1 MVRTIL
7 LVAML
12 LASVATRA
20 AVGETDSLS
29 NSSNLPD
36 SSSAKARREARKA
49 AYAAEIDDIVKSRNY
64 IFRPVT
70 MQNVVTGNT
79 RSIYAYYL
87 FMGVSGDKVVLHL
100 PVEFTSYVI
109 DTVNLDS
116 FVEGYTATLD
126 GSNWRITFSF
136 MNGSERWLAEIFLSN
151 ITGQTRL
158 ALVTPKGVMRYLGT
172 LESGA
177 TIKKKRRKDIS

>member
-1 MVRTIL
+1 
-7 LVAML
+7 ML

-29 NSSNLPD
+29 NSANSSDL
-36 SSSAKARREARKA
+36 SSAKARREARKE

-64 IFRPVT
+64 IFRPIT

>member
-1 MVRTIL
+1 MVRTLI

-12 LASVATRA
+12 LSGVATRA
-20 AVGETDSLS
+20 ANGETDSLS
-29 NSSNLPD
+29 QLST
-36 SSSAKARREARKA
+36 AKARREARRE
-49 AYAAEIDDIVKSRNY
+49 AYATEVDNIVKSRNY

-87 FMGVSGDKVVLHL
+87 FLGVSGDRVVVHL
-100 PVEFTSYVI
+100 PVEFTSYVV
-109 DTVNLDS
+109 DTVNLDA

-136 MNGSERWLAEIFLSN
+136 VDGTERWLAEIFLSN

-158 ALVTPKGVMRYLGT
+158 ALVTPRGVMRYLGT

-177 TIKKKRRKDIS
+177 TIKKRTKK

>member
-1 MVRTIL
+1 
-7 LVAML
+7 ML

-20 AVGETDSLS
+20 AVGETDTLS
-29 NSSNLPD
+29 NLSNTAD
-36 SSSAKARREARKA
+36 SSSAKARREARKV

-109 DTVNLDS
+109 DTVNLDA
-116 FVEGYTATLD
+116 FIEGYTATLD

-158 ALVTPKGVMRYLGT
+158 ALVTPNGVMRYLGT

-177 TIKKKRRKDIS
+177 TITKKKRKRE

>member
-1 MVRTIL
+1 MARIL
-7 LVAML
+7 TLVVML
-12 LASVATRA
+12 LSSVIARA
-20 AVGETDSLS
+20 AVGETTQQDTPSKAQ
-29 NSSNLPD
+29 
-36 SSSAKARREARKA
+36 SAREARREA
-49 AYAAEIDDIVKSRNY
+49 YSNEIDDIVRSRNY
-64 IFRPVT
+64 IFRPIT

-79 RSIYAYYL
+79 RSIFAYYL
-87 FMGVSGDKVVLHL
+87 FMGVMEDKVVLHL

-109 DTVNLDS
+109 DTINLDAYI
-116 FVEGYTATLD
+116 EGYTATFND
-126 GSNWRITFSF
+126 GNWRITFSF

-177 TIKKKRRKDIS
+177 TIKKKRKK

>member
-1 MVRTIL
+1 
-7 LVAML
+7 ML
-12 LASVATRA
+12 LASVVASA
-20 AVGETDSLS
+20 QVGETDTL
-29 NSSNLPD
+29 
-36 SSSAKARREARKA
+36 SSAKARREARRV
-49 AYAAEIDDIVKSRNY
+49 AYSAEIDDIVRSRNY
-64 IFRPVT
+64 IFRPIT
-70 MQNVVTGNT
+70 MQNVVMGNT
-79 RSIYAYYL
+79 HSIYAYYL

-109 DTVNLDS
+109 DTVNLDT

-158 ALVTPKGVMRYLGT
+158 ALVTPEGVMRYLGT

-177 TIKKKRRKDIS
+177 TIKKKRKR

>member
-1 MVRTIL
+1 MIRRTIL
-7 LVAML
+7 AVML
-12 LASVATRA
+12 LTGIAVRA
-20 AVGETDSLS
+20 EIGGADSLS
-29 NSSNLPD
+29 K
-36 SSSAKARREARKA
+36 AKQAREARKE
-49 AYAAEIDDIVKSRNY
+49 AYAAEIDAIVKSRNY
-64 IFRPVT
+64 IFRPIT

-79 RSIYAYYL
+79 RSVFAYYL

-109 DTVNLDS
+109 DTINLDA
-116 FVEGYTATLD
+116 FIEGYTATLD

-158 ALVTPKGVMRYLGT
+158 ALVTPEGVMRYLGT

-177 TIKKKRRKDIS
+177 TIKKKRRK

>member
-1 MVRTIL
+1 MRMRTL
-7 LVAML
+7 PLVAML
-12 LASVATRA
+12 LTSIATSA
-20 AVGETDSLS
+20 QVGETDTT
-29 NSSNLPD
+29 
-36 SSSAKARREARKA
+36 AKTMREAREQEFVA
-49 AYAAEIDDIVKSRNY
+49 NIDAIVKSRNY

-79 RSIYAYYL
+79 RSLFAYYM

-116 FVEGYTATLD
+116 FVEGYTASLD

-158 ALVTPKGVMRYLGT
+158 ALVTPEGVMRYLGT

-177 TIKKKRRKDIS
+177 TIKKKRKM

>member
-20 AVGETDSLS
+20 AVGETDTLSHLS
-29 NSSNLPD
+29 NLSDSSN
-36 SSSAKARREARKA
+36 AKARREARKA
-49 AYAAEIDDIVKSRNY
+49 AYAAEVDDIVKSRNY

-158 ALVTPKGVMRYLGT
+158 ALVTPEGVMRYLGT
-172 LESGA
+172 IESGA
-177 TIKKKRRKDIS
+177 TIKKKRKR

>member
-1 MVRTIL
+1 MARYFL
-7 LVAML
+7 LATML
-12 LASVATRA
+12 LASVMASA
-20 AVGETDSLS
+20 QVGETDTL
-29 NSSNLPD
+29 
-36 SSSAKARREARKA
+36 SSAKARREARRE
-49 AYAAEIDDIVKSRNY
+49 AYAAEIDDLVRSRNY
-64 IFRPVT
+64 IFRPIT
-70 MQNVVTGNT
+70 MQNVVMGNT
-79 RSIYAYYL
+79 HSIYAYYL

-109 DTVNLDS
+109 DTINLDS
-116 FVEGYTATLD
+116 FVEGYTAKLD

-136 MNGSERWLAEIFLSN
+136 MNGSERWFAEIFLSN

-177 TIKKKRRKDIS
+177 TIKKKRKK

>member
-20 AVGETDSLS
+20 AVSETDSLS
-29 NSSNLPD
+29 NSSNLSD
-36 SSSAKARREARKA
+36 SSSAKARREARKV
-49 AYAAEIDDIVKSRNY
+49 AYATEIDDVVKSRNY

-177 TIKKKRRKDIS
+177 TIKKKRKRE

>member
-1 MVRTIL
+1 MVRTLI

-12 LASVATRA
+12 LTGVATRA
-20 AVGETDSLS
+20 ANGETDSLS
-29 NSSNLPD
+29 QLST
-36 SSSAKARREARKA
+36 AKARREARRE
-49 AYAAEIDDIVKSRNY
+49 AYATEVDNIVKSRNY

-87 FMGVSGDKVVLHL
+87 FLGVSGDRVVVHL
-100 PVEFTSYVI
+100 PVEFTSYVV
-109 DTVNLDS
+109 DTVNLDA

-136 MNGSERWLAEIFLSN
+136 VDGTERWLAEIFLSN

-158 ALVTPKGVMRYLGT
+158 ALVTPRGVMRYLGT

-177 TIKKKRRKDIS
+177 TIKKRTKKVGGEK

>member
-1 MVRTIL
+1 MVRIIL

-29 NSSNLPD
+29 NSSNLSD
-36 SSSAKARREARKA
+36 SSSARARREARKA

-172 LESGA
+172 LESGV